1 MESGLNISIHFDG
14 ETNTGQLS
22 CIRTEISLQAVS
34 MVCMVRSPEP
44 LSRTQIDV
52 NADFHA
58 QDSKF
63 SAAAPVFPI
72 VACTTAAEGQRRSSK
87 MKEEIHPEY
96 NPVVFVDG
104 EHEIVTRST
113 MTSETTREID
123 GVEHYVVHVDISAF
137 THPFYTGKQ
146 KLMDTEGRVDRFL
159 KRYNLS
165 RDDEEIGEE
174 PPEEEQPDQEE
185 LAEAVDEDATDEAD
199 DESSDDDN

>member
-1 MESGLNISIHFDG
+1 
-14 ETNTGQLS
+14 
-22 CIRTEISLQAVS
+22 
-34 MVCMVRSPEP
+34 
-44 LSRTQIDV
+44 
-52 NADFHA
+52 
-58 QDSKF
+58 
-63 SAAAPVFPI
+63 
-72 VACTTAAEGQRRSSK
+72 